1 MKARIRAWSSNSLR
15 NIAVARRAAW
25 HTLTGAVTAGALI
38 ALIGSGCGD
47 ETATGDPIAL
57 SPADGGESAASGGA
71 EVANKVI
78 QACEAPVLKA
88 YAAVITPQGL
98 NVGYNTVE
106 IAGVVIATGA
116 TAPPTSECGTDQAWV
131 KIKQDGTNASWIGCF
146 RAPGLQLGLVTGDHA
161 ELSHR
166 VDTFAFTASTHITLR
181 KAGALVAHVEW
192 TVVEDDASLPD
203 GITLARGVDEFC
215 RMPNN
220 PCKVRSYGATFGRN
234 GTLISLKPGEEGTLG
249 AYRVYL
255 DRYWLETASSACDG
269 GDSNIV
275 VAVTPISPP

>member
-1 MKARIRAWSSNSLR
+1 M
-15 NIAVARRAAW
+15 
-25 HTLTGAVTAGALI
+25 AGALT

-47 ETATGDPIAL
+47 EAATGDPIAL
-57 SPADGGESAASGGA
+57 SPIDGGESAGPGGA
-71 EVANKVI
+71 DVANKVI
-78 QACEAPVLKA
+78 QACEAPALKA
-88 YAAVITPQGL
+88 YAAAITPQGL
-98 NVGYNTVE
+98 NVGYNNVE

-116 TAPPTSECGTDQAWV
+116 TAPPTSECGADQAWV
-131 KIKQDGTNASWIGCF
+131 KIKEDGTNAGWFGCF
-146 RAPGLQLGLVTGDHA
+146 RAPGLQLGLATGDHV

-166 VDTFAFTASTHITLR
+166 VDVFAFTASTHITLR

-192 TVVEDDASLPD
+192 TVREDDASLPD
-203 GITLARGVDEFC
+203 GITVARGLDEFC

-220 PCKVRSYGATFGRN
+220 PCNVRSYGATFGLN
-234 GTLISLKPGEEGTLG
+234 GTLLSLKPGEEATLG

-275 VAVTPISPP
+275 VAVTPKPSP